1 MKRVLV
7 LMGLAAACSQFACSH
22 KTEEK
27 QEGVKYTATSPAEL
41 DTSFNREYVSQIKSI
56 RNIELRALEKGYL
69 EQIYVD
75 EGQTVRKGQLLFRIM
90 PRMYQAELKKQQA
103 EVSVAQIEVENTKN
117 LADKQIV
124 SPNELAMA
132 KAKLDRA
139 KAEANI
145 AALHLSFTEVRAPF
159 DGTIDRIPLKLG
171 SLVDEGEL
179 LTSLSD
185 NSQMF
190 AYFNVSEP
198 EYLDYQ
204 RNVANRGD
212 NHVSLLLANNEQMD
226 QKGVVETI
234 EGEFDIE
241 TGNIAFRARFP
252 NPNKLLRNG
261 ETGKVLMTMPM
272 KHALIIPQR
281 ATYEVQDKK
290 YVYLIAK
297 DGKISSKQIKVK
309 ASLPDLYV
317 IAEGITANDKILL
330 DGIQKVKDDDKIAY
344 TFVQPRAA
352 ISNLKL
358 KTE

>member
-159 DGTIDRIPLKLG
+159 DGTIDRIPL
-171 SLVDEGEL
+171 
-179 LTSLSD
+179 
-185 NSQMF
+185 
-190 AYFNVSEP
+190 
-198 EYLDYQ
+198 
-204 RNVANRGD
+204 
-212 NHVSLLLANNEQMD
+212 
-226 QKGVVETI
+226 
-234 EGEFDIE
+234 
-241 TGNIAFRARFP
+241 
-252 NPNKLLRNG
+252 
-261 ETGKVLMTMPM
+261 
-272 KHALIIPQR
+272 
-281 ATYEVQDKK
+281 
-290 YVYLIAK
+290 
-297 DGKISSKQIKVK
+297 
-309 ASLPDLYV
+309 
-317 IAEGITANDKILL
+317 
-330 DGIQKVKDDDKIAY
+330 
-344 TFVQPRAA
+344 
-352 ISNLKL
+352 
-358 KTE
+358 